1 MRSTTTYPRMRL
13 RIAVSAGITGALVLS
28 GVTLSAPMA
37 FAADDGIITSV
48 GQLSSISTSRDLN
61 CAVNHVGDSAPEFY
75 GSTACAT
82 LVAVGGTLY
91 GPANIPAGGAAAR
104 TTFIPVSQVGP
115 VGTGTSTD
123 PFRVTTVVDL
133 GSTGVRLTQT
143 DTYVTGRESFTTN
156 VSLTNS
162 STADLDALV
171 YRAADCYLANS
182 DFGLGKVTDNAVACV
197 ADGGR
202 VEQWVPLT
210 GGSKYME
217 GGYSEV
223 WAHISTQQPFPNS
236 CRCAEHIDNG
246 AGLSWP
252 LHLTPN
258 GSGRVAHLTAFSPS
272 EAPEDRDQDGL
283 PDSWETNGYDT
294 NGDGIPEVDLP
305 AMGASPDHKD
315 LFVEVDW
322 MIKPRTC
329 VLWII
334 CSNSRNFAPQQ
345 RAMNDVVTAFA
356 NAPLTDP
363 DGQSGIRLHIDSG
376 PNSVMNP
383 VTHATWGGRSQ
394 AGQVPYQATLGRSGA
409 DDFDWSGFNTI
420 KAANFQ
426 AARADVFHYAIFAD
440 RQAGSDSSGIAQV
453 SPSRFNGDSFLVTSG
468 AASAGFSVRQES
480 GTFMHEFGH
489 TLGLHHGG
497 AGTDDGADLNHKPN
511 YLSVM
516 NYTWQFG
523 GRGLDYSRAELP
535 ALDESALN
543 ENDGY
548 TGTTDNI
555 AWYCPIGNHKFQR
568 IDHAAGPRLD
578 WNCNGTIGGTTSG
591 QDVSADETRS
601 VLRGHN
607 DWPGLVF
614 DGGAVGAFGASD
626 LDDQMPP
633 PDSTPANEPSL
644 SALEEIGSAGGDG
657 DGTLRFVGPS
667 VLLAGVSGQ
676 KLAVD
681 VVNVGNVTAS
691 YTVSVAGL
699 PLTTIPIAPHQHG
712 RAEIPV
718 DTNGWAPG
726 TRTFAADLTAVGGQQ
741 VLASDQLEVTV
752 PNLSDPQVRAQAEAA
767 LGQIGGPVDG
777 LDDAVR
783 QSLVASLGSALANK
797 PGPPAGVTATAG
809 DRQATVTWT
818 PPAQTGSGPITA
830 YVVTAQPGGKV
841 AEVGGDQ
848 VTATVTGLTN
858 GTAYTF
864 TVAARNTSGLGAAS
878 IASAPVTP
886 ATPTTDQLS
895 VSVTGGVTWQT
906 AGAAPKTSFTTS
918 VDKKGALTKVSGTAT
933 VPGNG
938 TTYRV
943 KIDLHRINGVLPLIG
958 QVTIV
963 ETSTGKTSYAIAP
976 WPQQATAIRQPDGS
990 LTISMILPGLVTT
1003 PKLKPVRITLALTDR

>member
-1 MRSTTTYPRMRL
+1 M
-13 RIAVSAGITGALVLS
+13 IGALVLS
-28 GVTLSAPMA
+28 GVTLSTPMA
-37 FAADDGIITSV
+37 FAADDGIITSA
-48 GQLSSISTSRDLN
+48 GPLSSISTSGDLN
-61 CAVNHVGDSAPEFY
+61 CAVNHVGDFSPEFY
-75 GSTACAT
+75 GVTACAT

-91 GPANIPAGGAAAR
+91 GPSNIPAGGAAAR
-104 TTFIPVSQVGP
+104 TPFTLVSQAGP
-115 VGTGTSTD
+115 VGAGTSAD

-143 DTYVTGRESFTTN
+143 DTYVTGRESYTTN

-162 STADLDALV
+162 GAADLDALV

-210 GGSKYME
+210 GGSTYME

-223 WAHISTQQPFPNS
+223 WARTSTQQPFPNS
-236 CRCAEHIDNG
+236 CRCTEHIDNG

-258 GSGRVAHLTAFSPS
+258 GTGRVAHLTAFSPS

-283 PDSWETNGYDT
+283 PDSWEINGYDT
-294 NGDGIPEVDLP
+294 NGDGVPEVDLP

-322 MIKPRTC
+322 MVKPRTC
-329 VLWII
+329 FLWII

-345 RAMNDVVTAFA
+345 SAMNDVVTAFA
-356 NAPLTDP
+356 NAPMTNP

-383 VTHATWGGRSQ
+383 VTHATWGERSQ
-394 AGQVPYQATLGRSGA
+394 AGQVPYQATLGRSGSK
-409 DDFDWSGFNTI
+409 DFDWSGFNAI
-420 KAANFQ
+420 KASNFQ
-426 AARADVFHYAIFAD
+426 ATRADVFHYAIFGD
-440 RQAGSDSSGIAQV
+440 RQAGSDSSGVAQV
-453 SPSRFNGDSFLVTSG
+453 TKSRFNGDSFLVTSG
-468 AASAGFSVRQES
+468 AASSGFSVRQES

-497 AGTDDGADLNHKPN
+497 GGADEGADLNNKPN

-516 NYTWQFG
+516 NYSWQMG
-523 GRGLDYSRAELP
+523 GRGLDYSRSELP
-535 ALDESALN
+535 ALDERSLN

-548 TGTTDNI
+548 TGTTDKI
-555 AWYCPIGNHKFQR
+555 AWFCPIGNDEFR
-568 IDHAAGPRLD
+568 RVDHVAGPRLD
-578 WNCNGTIGGTTSG
+578 WNCNGAISGTSSG
-591 QDVSADETRS
+591 LDVSADETQS
-601 VLRGHN
+601 ELRGHN
-607 DWPGLVF
+607 DWPGLIF

-626 LDDQMPP
+626 LDDQLPP
-633 PDSTPANEPSL
+633 PETTPSDEPSL
-644 SALEEIGSAGGDG
+644 SALEKMGSAGGDG
-657 DGTLRFVGPS
+657 DGALQFVGPS

-681 VVNVGNVTAS
+681 VTNVGNVTAS

-699 PLTTIPIAPHQHG
+699 PPTTISVASHQQG

-718 DTNGWAPG
+718 DTTGWTPG
-726 TRTFAADLTAVGGQQ
+726 TRTFTANLTAAGAQQ

-752 PNLSDPQVRAQAEAA
+752 PDLTDPQVRAQAEAA

-783 QSLVASLGSALANK
+783 QSLVTSLGSALATK
-797 PGPPAGVTATAG
+797 PGAPTGVTATAG
-809 DRQATVTWT
+809 DRQAMVTWT

-841 AEVGGDQ
+841 VEVGGNQ
-848 VTATVTGLTN
+848 ATATVTGLTN

-864 TVAARNTSGLGAAS
+864 TVAARNASGLGAAS

-886 ATPTTDQLS
+886 AAPTTDQLS
-895 VSVTGGVTWQT
+895 VSVTGGVIWQA
-906 AGAAPKTSFTTS
+906 AGAAPKTAFTTG
-918 VDKKGALTKVSGTAT
+918 VDKKGALTKVTGTAT
-933 VPGNG
+933 VPGG
-938 TTYRV
+938 GSTYRV

-963 ETSTGKTSYAIAP
+963 EAATGKTAYAIAP

-990 LTISMILPGLVTT
+990 LAISMVLPGLVMT